1 MYDATESIL
10 DSLEPVLQPAAVAF
24 INALR
29 DAGLPAVL
37 TSGRRSDSDNERV
50 GGVPGSWHLYGLAF
64 DYGVQGYTWASLPG
78 DFLLAVGE
86 YGESLGLRWGGRFR
100 KYDPIHFDM
109 GNQLGTPI

>member
-1 MYDATESIL
+1 
-10 DSLEPVLQPAAVAF
+10 
-24 INALR
+24 
-29 DAGLPAVL
+29 
-37 TSGRRSDSDNERV
+37 
-50 GGVPGSWHLYGLAF
+50 
-64 DYGVQGYTWASLPG
+64 VQGYTWASLPG